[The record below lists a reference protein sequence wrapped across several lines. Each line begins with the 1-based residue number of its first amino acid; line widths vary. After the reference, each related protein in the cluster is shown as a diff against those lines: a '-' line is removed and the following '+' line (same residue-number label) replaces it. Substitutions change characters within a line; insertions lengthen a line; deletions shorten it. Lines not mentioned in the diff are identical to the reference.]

1 MYVGNIHNMKYLD
14 GRAFKY
20 DLGDVLNIPKLKYS
34 SASYIKAKWDFNDQ
48 MIMLKNWTKVDMKIV
63 K

>member
-14 GRAFKY
+14 ERAFKY
-20 DLGDVLNIPKLKYS
+20 DLGDVINITKLKYAL
-34 SASYIKAKWDFNDQ
+34 ASYIKANCYFNDQ
-48 MIMLKNWTKVDMKIV
+48 MSMLKNWTKVYMKIV